1 MAKRW
6 FSGVAQVRDER
17 PLAAVPR
24 PIRRAL
30 MLVLLVQVAFHA
42 MAPSPDASV
51 EALRAPP
58 DRHIHEVSALGEPVF
73 VAKLTNLW
81 LQAHDHQPGVSIPYA
96 HLDYQ
101 LVRAWLARI
110 LALDAR
116 GQYPLMAAS
125 RLYGALRDPLKQRVM
140 FEFVHAEFRKDPAV
154 RWPWLAHAA
163 LTTKYQLEDLPAALS
178 YARTL
183 TEYGRHH
190 PEIPFWARDLSVLLL
205 EDMCE
210 LEAAKVLLGGMMADG
225 RLDDPHERQ
234 FLENKL
240 QQLKATETCTQPD
253 LRARTV
259 NPTRSQ

>member
-6 FSGVAQVRDER
+6 FSGVVQVRDER

-58 DRHIHEVSALGEPVF
+58 ERHIHEVSALGEPVF

-101 LVRAWLARI
+101 RVRAWLARI

-125 RLYGALRDPLKQRVM
+125 RLYGALRHPLKQRVM
-140 FEFVHAEFRKDPAV
+140 FEFVHAEFRKDPGRAILIKADNSLHYGEVRAV
-154 RWPWLAHAA
+154 MDKLA
-163 LTTKYQLEDLPAALS
+163 E
-178 YARTL
+178 
-183 TEYGRHH
+183 
-190 PEIPFWARDLSVLLL
+190 
-205 EDMCE
+205 
-210 LEAAKVLLGGMMADG
+210 GGMGVQLLAAEKIKAD
-225 RLDDPHERQ
+225 
-234 FLENKL
+234 
-240 QQLKATETCTQPD
+240 
-253 LRARTV
+253 
-259 NPTRSQ
+259 